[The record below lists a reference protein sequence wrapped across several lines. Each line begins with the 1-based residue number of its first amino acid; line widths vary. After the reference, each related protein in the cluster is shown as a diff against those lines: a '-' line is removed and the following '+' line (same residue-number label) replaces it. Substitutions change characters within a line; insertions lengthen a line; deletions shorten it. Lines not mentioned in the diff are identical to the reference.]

1 VGAIDHAAADS
12 LVRGA
17 SSVDLVGPDTQAGPY
32 AARPEADT
40 DRDDRMGGRAPVRT
54 QILEEVGRTLDEE
67 VAVRAV

>member
-1 VGAIDHAAADS
+1 MDAIAHAAAGS

-54 QILEEVGRTLDEE
+54 QL
-67 VAVRAV
+67 